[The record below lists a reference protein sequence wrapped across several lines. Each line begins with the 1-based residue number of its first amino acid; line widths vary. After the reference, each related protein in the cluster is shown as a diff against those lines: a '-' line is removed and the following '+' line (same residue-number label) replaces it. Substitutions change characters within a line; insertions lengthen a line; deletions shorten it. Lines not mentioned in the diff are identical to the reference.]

1 MEKKRLEQHKRPGK
15 PLETVDP
22 ETGEV
27 LKGAFVFIPEK
38 HRSPFGRDWFAVA
51 QDAMTFLARN
61 RKILGEEGF
70 AVFCAMAGRLDFEN
84 FILIAQSD
92 MARDLGMKPSNFSRA
107 VKRLE
112 ELGIITRGPKSGRS
126 PTFRLNPHVGW
137 KGKAKEHFGA
147 LQKARAQGWSLIEG
161 GQQGEQMD
169 LPLQP

>member
-1 MEKKRLEQHKRPGK
+1 M
-15 PLETVDP
+15 
-22 ETGEV
+22 
-27 LKGAFVFIPEK
+27 
-38 HRSPFGRDWFAVA
+38 
-51 QDAMTFLARN
+51 
-61 RKILGEEGF
+61 
-70 AVFCAMAGRLDFEN
+70 FCAMAGRLDFEN

-147 LQKARAQGWSLIEG
+147 LQKARATRLEPHRRRPAG
-161 GQQGEQMD
+161 
-169 LPLQP
+169 